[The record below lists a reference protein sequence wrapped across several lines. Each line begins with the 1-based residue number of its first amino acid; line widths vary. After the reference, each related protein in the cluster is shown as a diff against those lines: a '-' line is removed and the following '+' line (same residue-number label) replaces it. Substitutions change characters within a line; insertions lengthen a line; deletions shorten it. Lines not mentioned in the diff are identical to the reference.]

1 MDSNRLILRLLI
13 LLIVIFSFTT
23 SCTKEDDEPVNSY
36 LVSDELAFTYTTASI
51 NNIIDLASGQD
62 PAISSLRQYV
72 KSDVR
77 IYRIVYKTSV
87 GGEEINASGLVCVPV
102 IKGEYPVMSFQNGTN
117 TLNTMA
123 PSEFP
128 LNNAYV
134 LVEIIASMG
143 FVIIIPDYPGF
154 GESVN
159 VPHPYLVS
167 QPTVTSIVDMFYAT
181 EEFDQSDLPD
191 IKIINSYYL
200 IGYSQGGWATLALHK
215 ALEKDFSNDFNLI
228 GSVCGAGPYDISLLF
243 NTMINVTTYSM
254 PVYIGYIFNAY
265 SSYKQIS
272 NPVSEIFNEPY
283 SSRIR
288 TLYNGNLSFEQINA
302 QLSTSVSTLLNPSF
316 ISGFATSDKYASVR
330 RAFKDNSI
338 EAWHSY
344 KPLLLIHG
352 GDDTQVN
359 PVTTETMY
367 SAMIQA
373 GTSADMIEKV
383 IIPGVDHS
391 DGVLPAML
399 RGIQFLYDLKESE
412 KILNH

>member
-1 MDSNRLILRLLI
+1 MDSKELILRLFMFLT
-13 LLIVIFSFTT
+13 VVFSFTT
-23 SCTKEDDEPVNSY
+23 SCTKEEHEPVNSY
-36 LVSDELAFTYTTASI
+36 LVSDELAVTFTTASI
-51 NNIIDLASGQD
+51 NSIIDLAAGQD
-62 PAISSLRQYV
+62 PSISSLKQYV
-72 KSDVR
+72 KSDVKV
-77 IYRIVYKTSV
+77 YKIVYKTSV
-87 GGEEINASGLVCVPV
+87 GGEKINASGLVCVPV
-102 IKGEYPVMSFQNGTN
+102 NQGDYPVMSFQNGTN

-143 FVIIIPDYPGF
+143 FVVIIPDYPGF

-167 QPTVTSIVDMFYAT
+167 QPTVTTIVDMFHAA
-181 EEFDQSDLPD
+181 EEFDHSNLPD
-191 IKIINSYYL
+191 ITIKNDYYL

-215 ALEKDFSNDFNLI
+215 ALEKDFSNDFNLM
-228 GSVCGAGPYDISLLF
+228 GSACGAGPYDIDLLF
-243 NTMINVTTYSM
+243 NAMVNETNYSM

-265 SSYKQIS
+265 SSYRQIS

-283 SSRIR
+283 ASLIS
-288 TLYNGNLSFEQINA
+288 TLYNGNMSFEQINTR
-302 QLSTSVSTLLNPSF
+302 LSTSISTLLNPSF
-316 ISGFATSDKYASVR
+316 IAGFATSDKYASVR
-330 RAFKDNSI
+330 KAFKDNSI
-338 EAWHSY
+338 EAWHTY

-352 GDDTQVN
+352 GNDTHVN

-367 SAMIQA
+367 NEMIQA
-373 GTSADMIEKV
+373 GTSAAIIEKI

-399 RGIQFLYDLKESE
+399 QGIHFLYNLKESE
-412 KILNH
+412 